1 MKTEPNSTD
10 INPAFLSHDSYIIVH
25 VQQKTNHLLKET
37 VTPDR
42 CVTTIGIP
50 RLLSV
55 SFDCHLRG
63 QRGPFK

>member
-10 INPAFLSHDSYIIVH
+10 INPAFLSPYSYIIVH
-25 VQQKTNHLLKET
+25 IQQKTNHLLMGT

-50 RLLSV
+50 RHLSV

-63 QRGPFK
+63 QRGPS